1 MKYICLGYIQPD
13 TGKGRRTFGLG
24 ECPQV
29 AAQAIGV
36 AVLQPRFNFQVGSLP
51 DRRSV
56 GEQSPA
62 LWRQTQPSTTPVSRI
77 WAHLDQAAP
86 LQRLECGGQGGAI
99 HGQQRGHRPHARR
112 LRTIQRHE
120 QRELTVRQTDRAQCL
135 VEIPCQRPCRPLHVQ
150 TEATI
155 ANQQRSFKRNDGD
168 S

>member
-1 MKYICLGYIQPD
+1 VKYICLGYIQPD

-120 QRELTVRQTDRAQCL
+120 QRELAVGQTERPQCL
-135 VEIPCQRPCRPLHVQ
+135 VEMPCHRPSRPLHVQ